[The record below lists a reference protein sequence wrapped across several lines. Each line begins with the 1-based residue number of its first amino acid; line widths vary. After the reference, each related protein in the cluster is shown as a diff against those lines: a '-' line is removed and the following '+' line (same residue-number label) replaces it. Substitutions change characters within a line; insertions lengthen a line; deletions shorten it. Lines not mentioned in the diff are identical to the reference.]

1 MGALAPWVVLSAMS
15 PAASRWPT
23 GCLPT
28 ENDRAAGPVPDEDQ
42 QQEDVMY
49 P

>member
-15 PAASRWPT
+15 LGLPLADWLATRT
-23 GCLPT
+23 GY
-28 ENDRAAGPVPDEDQ
+28 GPVPDEDQ